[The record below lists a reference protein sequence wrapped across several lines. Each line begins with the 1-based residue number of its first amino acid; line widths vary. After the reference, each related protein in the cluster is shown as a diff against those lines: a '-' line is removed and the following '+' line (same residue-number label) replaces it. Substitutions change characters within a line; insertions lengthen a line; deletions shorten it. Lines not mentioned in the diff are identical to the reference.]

1 MAKRKISADLGG
13 SSFLE
18 TFQQPLPIDVGVSL
32 SGRENDYT
40 VCMKNKQGTIVAPSN
55 LNILPHEMATARALA
70 DVGMDVEF
78 VSRTQGNRAKSADF
92 IADGVLWEVKSPT
105 SAEAPA
111 RRTAPVSG
119 RHLRL
124 SAHERRSRGGGA
136 QGGEEVGRI
145 LGLCKKA
152 VVCGPLRRGSQD

>member
-1 MAKRKISADLGG
+1 M
-13 SSFLE
+13 E

-78 VSRTQGNRAKSADF
+78 VSRTQGNRASRR
-92 IADGVLWEVKSPT
+92 ILSPT
-105 SAEAPA
+105 
-111 RRTAPVSG
+111 VFSG
-119 RHLRL
+119 R
-124 SAHERRSRGGGA
+124 
-136 QGGEEVGRI
+136 
-145 LGLCKKA
+145 
-152 VVCGPLRRGSQD
+152 

>member
-1 MAKRKISADLGG
+1 M
-13 SSFLE
+13 E

-92 IADGVLWEVKSPT
+92 IADGVLWEVVSPT
-105 SAEAPA
+105 SANLRVVQKHRRAALHQSRDVIFDCRRMKGAREEAVLKEVRKWA
-111 RRTAPVSG
+111 GSLASVRRLLFVDRSG
-119 RHLRL
+119 GVLR
-124 SAHERRSRGGGA
+124 
-136 QGGEEVGRI
+136 I
-145 LGLCKKA
+145 K
-152 VVCGPLRRGSQD
+152 